1 MAGEEHPNSEVES
14 SQPVGTVDESAV
26 SRPVIGYLSPVL
38 CSDWLIDSAQAVSSW
53 ETSTKQSQASYNVK
67 IYLLR
72 GWERILGRLSSSDG
86 VTDIFLC
93 DVMDDNSHFMLLII
107 LLLTYQLSM

>member
-72 GWERILGRLSSSDG
+72 GWERILARLSSDG

>member
-38 CSDWLIDSAQAVSSW
+38 CSDWLIDSAQAECNFCRLGGGGVG
-53 ETSTKQSQASYNVK
+53 KGVK
-67 IYLLR
+67 PK
-72 GWERILGRLSSSDG
+72 
-86 VTDIFLC
+86 
-93 DVMDDNSHFMLLII
+93 
-107 LLLTYQLSM
+107 LLL